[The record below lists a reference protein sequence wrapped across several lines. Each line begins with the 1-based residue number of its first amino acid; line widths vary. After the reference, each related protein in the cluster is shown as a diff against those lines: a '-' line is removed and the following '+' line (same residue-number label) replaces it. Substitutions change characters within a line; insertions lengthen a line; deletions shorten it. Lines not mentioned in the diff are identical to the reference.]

1 MIALMKRDF
10 YQLKQSYLLGL
21 GILLFSQMN
30 FLLSLFNG
38 NVDMDNLIFVTLIC
52 GILFAS
58 NGFSSYLIDL
68 NTDFDEYIKTMPISI
83 NDYGTSKILS
93 SVMPTVIVISL
104 VMIVFKLKTDI
115 AINVFLLW
123 SILVLI
129 SLDIGIGALTILVKF
144 GSRSTIA
151 KNTILVFFAILLF
164 SFFGGVLSENNVIKI
179 TNVYTLAIVMAVFV
193 IVLLLFK
200 KAWNYEMRTD

>member
-30 FLLSLFNG
+30 FLLSLFYG

-151 KNTILVFFAILLF
+151 KNILLVFFAILLF
-164 SFFGGVLSENNVIKI
+164 SFFGGILSENNVIKI

-193 IVLLLFK
+193 IVILLFK

>member
-10 YQLKQSYLLGL
+10 YQLKHSYALGL

-38 NVDMDNLIFVTLIC
+38 DVDMDNLIFFTLIC

-58 NGFSSYLIDL
+58 NGFSSYLVDL
-68 NTDFDEYIKTMPISI
+68 NTDFDEYIKTMPISLD
-83 NDYGTSKILS
+83 DYGTSKILS

-123 SILVLI
+123 AILVLI

-151 KNTILVFFAILLF
+151 KNILMVFFAILLF
-164 SFFGGVLSENNVIKI
+164 SFFGGLLTENNVIKI
-179 TNVYTLAIVMAVFV
+179 TNLYTLAIVMAVFV

-200 KAWNYEMRTD
+200 KVWNYEMRAD

>member
-10 YQLKQSYLLGL
+10 YQLKHSYALGL

-38 NVDMDNLIFVTLIC
+38 DVDMDNLIFFTLIC

-58 NGFSSYLIDL
+58 NGFSSYLVDL
-68 NTDFDEYIKTMPISI
+68 NTDFDEYIKTMPISLD
-83 NDYGTSKILS
+83 DYGTSKILS

-123 SILVLI
+123 AILVLI
-129 SLDIGIGALTILVKF
+129 SLDIGISALTILVKF

-151 KNTILVFFAILLF
+151 KNILMVFFAILLF
-164 SFFGGVLSENNVIKI
+164 SFFGGLLTENNVIKI
-179 TNVYTLAIVMAVFV
+179 TNLYTLAIVMAVFV

-200 KAWNYEMRTD
+200 KVWNYEMRAD